1 MISASKS
8 VKLAVRLT
16 RGWVSSSIVPSVKTA
31 MNRSEADSSEQE
43 VLSERMKRNVITPV
57 GHDVLEL
64 VETACLQLVR

>member
-1 MISASKS
+1 MFLKQIKKNKTVIKPMISASKS

-43 VLSERMKRNVITPV
+43 VLSERMKRNVITP
-57 GHDVLEL
+57 
-64 VETACLQLVR
+64 